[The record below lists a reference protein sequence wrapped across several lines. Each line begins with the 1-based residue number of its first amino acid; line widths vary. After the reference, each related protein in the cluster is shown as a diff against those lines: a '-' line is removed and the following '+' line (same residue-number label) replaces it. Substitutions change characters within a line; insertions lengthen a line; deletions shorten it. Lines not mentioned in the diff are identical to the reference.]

1 MLALFALATPRQAV
15 LAALDDMEHELALIG
30 YERMMKTAKAATT
43 GGDGTPVFDTDEAA
57 AEHFA
62 ATEPSRLTN
71 VQVLFSF
78 GTRDDG
84 SKAEDAA
91 RSGFQRV
98 KTAVEFVNHYFRTG
112 SVGGNG
118 LGFGSDNAYVDL
130 VALNGL
136 NGAYKKAGHPM
147 ILNVFWKQYYQ
158 DAMRQADYM
167 FFVITEGWLL
177 SPNSW
182 DELEWAAGESGGKA
196 GIRDAYGGA
205 ARIGKTN
212 IMLLLD
218 QKAQDA
224 YNGRPC
230 ESWMSGDVGG
240 HKGLDK
246 VSRTGEL
253 KRLFDQLDGQVVPL
267 RAIASRSSGAKL
279 SGTELADIVKHHLPK
294 L

>member
-1 MLALFALATPRQAV
+1 MLALFALAMPRQAV

-91 RSGFQRV
+91 RSG
-98 KTAVEFVNHYFRTG
+98 
-112 SVGGNG
+112 
-118 LGFGSDNAYVDL
+118 
-130 VALNGL
+130 
-136 NGAYKKAGHPM
+136 
-147 ILNVFWKQYYQ
+147 W
-158 DAMRQADYM
+158 
-167 FFVITEGWLL
+167 
-177 SPNSW
+177 
-182 DELEWAAGESGGKA
+182 
-196 GIRDAYGGA
+196 
-205 ARIGKTN
+205 
-212 IMLLLD
+212 
-218 QKAQDA
+218 
-224 YNGRPC
+224 PC

-267 RAIASRSSGAKL
+267 RAIASHTRGAKL
-279 SGTELADIVKHHLPK
+279 SGTELADIVKGHLPK